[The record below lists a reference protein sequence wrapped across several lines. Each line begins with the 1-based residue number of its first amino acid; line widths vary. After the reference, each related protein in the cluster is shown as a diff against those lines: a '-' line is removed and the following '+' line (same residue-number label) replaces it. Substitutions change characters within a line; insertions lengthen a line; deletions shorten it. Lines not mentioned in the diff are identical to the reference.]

1 MSTNLKSFCIGHALP
16 LFKPPIAYEMLCP
29 KSRGVPNEIVVDDHR
44 FGVGID
50 GGALAEYSQ
59 FFGLH
64 DMLLNGDV
72 VAEHLF
78 LFQYR
83 KFISTQVGGV
93 ESASPWVRVVR
104 PDPAPGLFPS
114 QDQLNAFSGRLAV
127 GSVFDFGESIAS
139 NYALVH
145 VIDDFVLFAAAC
157 AQSGALSNA
166 DIKSFAT
173 LRGII
178 PSPSVCCI
186 HVDVFIKIMDIL
198 RRVWN
203 IYVLHYQ
210 TKRDGYQR
218 RVSGYLLERLHSY
231 LLCKWLLDNTEP
243 HIQVWQRY
251 VVTDA
256 V

>member
-1 MSTNLKSFCIGHALP
+1 MSINIKSYCIGHALP
-16 LFKPPIAYEMLCP
+16 LFEPPIVYEMLCP
-29 KSRGVPNEIVVDDHR
+29 KSLGMPNEIVMDDNR
-44 FGVGID
+44 FGEGID
-50 GGALAEYSQ
+50 GGGLAEYSQ
-59 FFGLH
+59 LFGLH
-64 DMLLNGDV
+64 DMLLSGE
-72 VAEHLF
+72 VAADRLF

-83 KFISTQVGGV
+83 KFISTHMGGV

-104 PDPAPGLFPS
+104 HDSAPRLFPS
-114 QDQLNAFSGRLAV
+114 QDQLNAFSARLAV
-127 GSVFDFGESIAS
+127 GSVFEFGESISS

-145 VIDDFVLFAAAC
+145 VIDDFVLFVAAC

-178 PSPSVCCI
+178 PSPSVCFV
-186 HVDVFIKIMDIL
+186 HVEVFIKIMDIL
-198 RRVWN
+198 RQVWN
-203 IYVLHYQ
+203 IYVLHYPIQ
-210 TKRDGYQR
+210 RVGYQR